1 MLLFNIKSFLIAL
14 WFFYCVC
21 VCVCL
26 SGSNGHLGEA
36 REMKI
41 VHNSTTGA
49 GCKPKEPKLKKQ
61 GAYVRSKLEIEMNR

>member
-1 MLLFNIKSFLIAL
+1 
-14 WFFYCVC
+14 